1 MAVTEVSA
9 PIPLAG
15 TARPAISWAW
25 LGIVPFMLFVAA
37 FLIIPASTLL
47 AGSFY
52 DAQGNFTFAN
62 LLALS
67 EPYFVNA
74 YSLSIRVSLTTA
86 LLGGVLGF
94 FLAYAIT
101 VGGAPRWIRDGLM
114 TFSGLAANFGGVPL
128 AFSFIATIGRTGFLT
143 AFLKQFG
150 IDIYGAGFTLYGFI
164 GICITYLYFQLPLMI
179 LVMAPALDGLRRE
192 WREAAENLG
201 ATSFQYWRHVAL
213 PIITPSLL
221 GTMILLFGNSFGAYA
236 TAQALTGGT
245 LNLVTIVIG
254 SQIRGDVLGNPGA
267 GYALVLGMVAIMSV
281 CIAGYA
287 LLQRRTELWLK

>member
-1 MAVTEVSA
+1 MATEVATSV
-9 PIPLAG
+9 PMVNVE
-15 TARPAISWAW
+15 RPAISWAW
-25 LGIVPFMLFVAA
+25 LGVMPFLLFVVG
-37 FLIIPASTLL
+37 FLILPASTLL

-52 DAQGNFTFAN
+52 DATGNFTFAN

-86 LLGGVLGF
+86 LLGGLFGF
-94 FLAYAIT
+94 LLAYAIT
-101 VGGAPRWIRDGLM
+101 VGGAPKWVRDSLM

-150 IDIYGAGFTLYGFI
+150 IDVYEAGFTLYGFI
-164 GICITYLYFQLPLMI
+164 GLCITYLYFQLPLMV

-201 ATSFQYWRHVAL
+201 ASPFQYWRHVAL

-267 GYALVLGMVAIMSV
+267 GYALVLGMVAIMSI
-281 CIAGYA
+281 CIGGYA

>member
-1 MAVTEVSA
+1 MATEVATSVPA
-9 PIPLAG
+9 VRV
-15 TARPAISWAW
+15 ARPAISWAW
-25 LGIVPFMLFVAA
+25 LGVLPFLLFVGA
-37 FLIIPASTLL
+37 FLILPASTLL

-86 LLGGVLGF
+86 LLGGLFGF

-101 VGGAPRWIRDGLM
+101 VGGAPKWIRDALM

-150 IDIYGAGFTLYGFI
+150 IDIYDAGFTLYGFI
-164 GICITYLYFQLPLMI
+164 GLCITYLYFQLPLMI

-201 ATSFQYWRHVAL
+201 ASSFQYWRHVAL

-267 GYALVLGMVAIMSV
+267 GYALVLGMVAIMSI

>member
-1 MAVTEVSA
+1 MATRAESTT
-9 PIPLAG
+9 PL
-15 TARPAISWAW
+15 TRIERPALSWSW
-25 LGIVPFMLFVAA
+25 LGVLPFLLFIFG
-37 FLIIPASTLL
+37 FLIAPASTLL

-62 LLALS
+62 IASLT

-74 YSLSIRVSLTTA
+74 YTLSIRVSLTTA
-86 LLGGVLGF
+86 LLGGLFGF
-94 FLAYAIT
+94 ALAYAVT
-101 VGGAPRWIRDGLM
+101 VGGAPRWVRDALM

-143 AFLKQFG
+143 ALLKQLG
-150 IDIYGAGFTLYGFI
+150 IDIYAAGFTLYGFV
-164 GICITYLYFQLPLMI
+164 GLCLTYLYFQLPLMV
-179 LVMAPALDGLRRE
+179 LVMAPALDGLRRD

-201 ATSFQYWRHVAL
+201 ATSFQYWRYVAL

-267 GYALVLGMVAIMSV
+267 GYALVLGMVVIMSIS
-281 CIAGYA
+281 IAGYA
-287 LLQRRTELWLK
+287 FLQRRTELWLK